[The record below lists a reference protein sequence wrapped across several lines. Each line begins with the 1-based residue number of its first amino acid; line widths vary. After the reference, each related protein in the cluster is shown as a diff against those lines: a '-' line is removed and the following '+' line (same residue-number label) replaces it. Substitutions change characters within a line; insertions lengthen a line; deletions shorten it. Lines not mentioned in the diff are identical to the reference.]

1 MSVTVRDLARATGC
15 SIGTISRALK
25 NQPGLG
31 ESTRARILSTAR
43 ELGYDFGRLRLGA
56 IRRIAFLLHRQHNT
70 LSSSPFYSP
79 VLQGAEQ
86 ACRRAGVT
94 LSFYVVNPAEPVAD
108 LVRAQQPDA
117 ILCAGYFEPELVAVL
132 RDSGKPLVLV
142 DMHLPGFSSV
152 NPDHHLGGYLA
163 TRHLIRTGR
172 RRIAMISGSLAHYSI
187 HQRARGYRKALFE
200 ARMLAD
206 PELEAQVPAG
216 ADPAEGARAATQRL
230 LALVPRPDAL
240 FCYNDS
246 AALAAMQACLDAGLK
261 VPADIAIV
269 GFDDISGAAQAIP
282 PLSSIAIDKEALGA
296 AGVALLLDKQTAPN
310 MEPMREH
317 TLPVQLI
324 VRESSYDD

>member
-1 MSVTVRDLARATGC
+1 MSVTVRDLARAAGC
-15 SIGTISRALK
+15 SIGTVSRALK
-25 NQPGLG
+25 NQPGLA
-31 ESTRARILSTAR
+31 EPTRARILSTAR
-43 ELGYDFGRLRLGA
+43 ELGYDFGRLRMGA

-79 VLQGAEQ
+79 VLQGAEE
-86 ACRRAGVT
+86 ACRRAGVA
-94 LSFYVVNPAEPVAD
+94 LSFHVVNPGEPVAD
-108 LVRAQQPDA
+108 LLRAQQPDA

-132 RDSGKPLVLV
+132 RDSGKPLALV
-142 DMHLPGFSSV
+142 DMHMHGIASV

-172 RRIAMISGSLAHYSI
+172 RRIAMIAGSMAHYSI

-206 PELEAQVPAG
+206 PELEAHVPG
-216 ADPAEGARAATQRL
+216 HGDPLDAVRQATLRL
-230 LALVPRPDAL
+230 LALRPRPDAL

-269 GFDDISGAAQAIP
+269 GFDDISGAAEAIP

-296 AGVALLLDKQTAPN
+296 AGIALLLEKQTL
-310 MEPMREH
+310 EQ

>member
-1 MSVTVRDLARATGC
+1 MSVTVRDLARAAGC
-15 SIGTISRALK
+15 SIGTVSRALK
-25 NQPGLG
+25 NQPGLA
-31 ESTRARILSTAR
+31 EPTRARILSTAR
-43 ELGYDFGRLRLGA
+43 ELGYDFGRLRMGA

-79 VLQGAEQ
+79 VLQGAEE
-86 ACRRAGVT
+86 ACRRAGVA
-94 LSFYVVNPAEPVAD
+94 LSFHVVNPGEPVAD
-108 LVRAQQPDA
+108 LLRAQQPDA

-132 RDSGKPLVLV
+132 RDSGKPLALV
-142 DMHLPGFSSV
+142 DMHMHGIASV

-172 RRIAMISGSLAHYSI
+172 RRIAMIAGSMAHYSI

-206 PELEAQVPAG
+206 PELEAHVPG
-216 ADPAEGARAATQRL
+216 HGDPLDAVRQATLRL
-230 LALVPRPDAL
+230 LALRPRPDAL

-296 AGVALLLDKQTAPN
+296 AGIALLLEKQTL
-310 MEPMREH
+310 EQ

>member
-1 MSVTVRDLARATGC
+1 
-15 SIGTISRALK
+15 
-25 NQPGLG
+25 
-31 ESTRARILSTAR
+31 
-43 ELGYDFGRLRLGA
+43 
-56 IRRIAFLLHRQHNT
+56 
-70 LSSSPFYSP
+70 

-86 ACRRAGVT
+86 ACRRAGVA
-94 LSFYVVNPAEPVAD
+94 LSFYVVHPGEAVAE

-132 RDSGKPLVLV
+132 RDSGKPLALV
-142 DMHLPGFSSV
+142 DMHLPGFNSV

-172 RRIAMISGSLAHYSI
+172 RRIAMIAGSLAHYSI
-187 HQRARGYRKALFE
+187 HQRERGYRKALFE

-206 PELEAQVPAG
+206 PELEVHVPG
-216 ADPAEGARAATQRL
+216 CADPDAGVRQATLKL
-230 LALVPRPDAL
+230 LAMQPRPDAL

-246 AALAAMQACLDAGLK
+246 AALTAMQTCLDAGLK

-296 AGVALLLDKQTAPN
+296 AGVALLLDKKSGEVSA
-310 MEPMREH
+310 EL

>member
-1 MSVTVRDLARATGC
+1 MTDTIRAVTIRDLARAAGC
-15 SIGTISRALK
+15 SIGTVSRALK
-25 NQPGLG
+25 NQRGLA
-31 ESTRARILSTAR
+31 EPTRARILATAR

-56 IRRIAFLLHRQHNT
+56 IRRIAFLLHQQHNT

-79 VLQGAEQ
+79 VLQGAEE
-86 ACRRAGVT
+86 ACRRAGVA
-94 LSFYVVNPAEPVAD
+94 LSFYVVSPAEPVAE
-108 LVRAQQPDA
+108 LIRAQQPDA

-132 RDSGKPLVLV
+132 RDSGKPLALV

-172 RRIAMISGSLAHYSI
+172 RRIGMIAGSLAHYSI
-187 HQRARGYRKALFE
+187 QQRARGYRKALFE

-206 PELEAQVPAG
+206 PELEAHLPSG
-216 ADPAEGARAATQRL
+216 ADPVASVRDATLRL
-230 LALVPRPDAL
+230 LALRPRPDAL

-246 AALAAMQACLDAGLK
+246 AALTAMQTCLDAGLK
-261 VPADIAIV
+261 VPADVAIV
-269 GFDDISGAAQAIP
+269 GFDDIGAAAQAIP

-296 AGVALLLDKQTAPN
+296 AGVALLLEKQT
-310 MEPMREH
+310 MEH

>member
-1 MSVTVRDLARATGC
+1 VDGRIEQRA
-15 SIGTISRALK
+15 
-25 NQPGLG
+25 
-31 ESTRARILSTAR
+31 AR
-43 ELGYDFGRLRLGA
+43 ELGYDFGRLRAGRDPA
-56 IRRIAFLLHRQHNT
+56 HRLPAAPQHNT

-86 ACRRAGVT
+86 ACRRAGVA
-94 LSFYVVNPAEPVAD
+94 LSFYVVNPAEPVAE
-108 LVRAQQPDA
+108 LMRAQQPDA

-132 RDSGKPLVLV
+132 RDSGKPLALV

-172 RRIAMISGSLAHYSI
+172 RRIAMIAGSLAHYSI

-206 PELEAQVPAG
+206 PELEKSTCRPAPTGRPACARRPAAAGPESAARRHVLLQRQHG
-216 ADPAEGARAATQRL
+216 AGGHAGLPGRRPEGPGRHRHRRLRRHQRRRPGDPAAVQHRDRQGSAGRGRGRAAAR
-230 LALVPRPDAL
+230 
-240 FCYNDS
+240 
-246 AALAAMQACLDAGLK
+246 
-261 VPADIAIV
+261 
-269 GFDDISGAAQAIP
+269 
-282 PLSSIAIDKEALGA
+282 
-296 AGVALLLDKQTAPN
+296 TA
-310 MEPMREH
+310 RRTAEH

>member
-1 MSVTVRDLARATGC
+1 MTVTVRDLAHLTGC
-15 SIGTISRALK
+15 SIGTVSRALK

-31 ESTRARILSTAR
+31 EPTRARILSAAR
-43 ELGYDFGRLRLGA
+43 ELGYDFNRLRLGA
-56 IRRIAFLLHRQHNT
+56 IRRIAFLLHEQHNT

-86 ACRRAGVT
+86 ACRRAGVA
-94 LSFYVVNPAEPVAD
+94 LSFYVVHPGEAVAE

-142 DMHLPGFSSV
+142 DMHLPGFTSV

-172 RRIAMISGSLAHYSI
+172 RRIAMIAGSLAHYSI
-187 HQRARGYRKALFE
+187 HQRERGYRKALFE

-206 PELEAQVPAG
+206 PELEVHVPG
-216 ADPAEGARAATQRL
+216 CADPAEGVRQAMLKL
-230 LALVPRPDAL
+230 LAMKPRPDAL

-246 AALAAMQACLDAGLK
+246 AALTAMQTCLDAGLK
-261 VPADIAIV
+261 VPSDIAIV
-269 GFDDISGAAQAIP
+269 GFDDISAAAQAIP

-296 AGVALLLDKQTAPN
+296 AGVALLLDKQNA
-310 MEPMREH
+310 EQ

>member
-1 MSVTVRDLARATGC
+1 MTVTIRDLARAAGC
-15 SIGTISRALK
+15 SIGTVSRALK
-25 NQPGLG
+25 NQPGLA
-31 ESTRARILSTAR
+31 EPTRARILSTAR

-56 IRRIAFLLHRQHNT
+56 IRRIVFLLHQQHNT

-94 LSFYVVNPAEPVAD
+94 LSFSVVHPGEPVAE

-132 RDSGKPLVLV
+132 RDSGKPLALV

-172 RRIAMISGSLAHYSI
+172 RRIAMIAGSLAHYSI

-206 PELEAQVPAG
+206 PELEAQVPASG
-216 ADPAEGARAATQRL
+216 EPLQGVREATRAL
-230 LALVPRPDAL
+230 LARTPRPDAL

-246 AALAAMQACLDAGLK
+246 AALAAMQVCLDAGLK

-269 GFDDISGAAQAIP
+269 GFDDIGAAAQAIP

-296 AGVALLLDKQTAPN
+296 AGVALLLDKAGASPT
-310 MEPMREH
+310 EH

>member
-1 MSVTVRDLARATGC
+1 MTVTVRDLARATGC
-15 SIGTISRALK
+15 SIGTVSRALK

-31 ESTRARILSTAR
+31 EATRVRILSAAR

-94 LSFYVVNPAEPVAD
+94 LSFHVVSPAEPVAE
-108 LVRAQQPDA
+108 LMRSHQPDA

-132 RDSGKPLVLV
+132 RNSGKPLALV
-142 DMHLPGFSSV
+142 DMQLPGFSSI

-172 RRIAMISGSLAHYSI
+172 RRIAMIAGSLAHYSI

-206 PELEAQVPAG
+206 PELEVHVPAG
-216 ADPAEGARAATQRL
+216 VDPAEGARAATQRL
-230 LALVPRPDAL
+230 LAREPRPDAL

-269 GFDDISGAAQAIP
+269 GFDDISAAAQAIP

-296 AGVALLLDKQTAPN
+296 AGVAMLLDKAST
-310 MEPMREH
+310 EITEH

>member
-1 MSVTVRDLARATGC
+1 MSVTVRDLAQATGC
-15 SIGTISRALK
+15 SIGTVSRALK

-31 ESTRARILSTAR
+31 EPTRARILSAAR
-43 ELGYDFGRLRLGA
+43 ELGYDFGRLRVGA
-56 IRRIAFLLHRQHNT
+56 IRRIAFLLHEQHNT

-86 ACRRAGVT
+86 ACRRAGVA
-94 LSFYVVNPAEPVAD
+94 LSFYVVHPGEAVA
-108 LVRAQQPDA
+108 
-117 ILCAGYFEPELVAVL
+117 ELV
-132 RDSGKPLVLV
+132 RDSGKPRALV
-142 DMHLPGFSSV
+142 DMHLPGFNSV

-172 RRIAMISGSLAHYSI
+172 RRIAMIAGSLAHYSI
-187 HQRARGYRKALFE
+187 HQRERGYRKALFE

-206 PELEAQVPAG
+206 PELEVHVPG
-216 ADPAEGARAATQRL
+216 CADPDAGVRQATLKL
-230 LALVPRPDAL
+230 LAMQPRPDAL

-246 AALAAMQACLDAGLK
+246 AALTAMQTCLDAGLK

-269 GFDDISGAAQAIP
+269 GFDDISAAAQAIP

-296 AGVALLLDKQTAPN
+296 AGVALLLEKQTA
-310 MEPMREH
+310 EL

>member
-1 MSVTVRDLARATGC
+1 MSVTVRDLAQATGC
-15 SIGTISRALK
+15 SIGTVSRALK

-31 ESTRARILSTAR
+31 EPTRARILSAAR
-43 ELGYDFGRLRLGA
+43 ELGYDFGRLRVGA
-56 IRRIAFLLHRQHNT
+56 IRRIAFLLHEQHNT

-86 ACRRAGVT
+86 ACRRAGVA
-94 LSFYVVNPAEPVAD
+94 LSFYVVHPGEAVAE

-132 RDSGKPLVLV
+132 RDSGKPLALV
-142 DMHLPGFSSV
+142 DMHLPGFNSV

-172 RRIAMISGSLAHYSI
+172 RRIAMIAGSLAHYSI
-187 HQRARGYRKALFE
+187 HQRERGYRKALFE

-206 PELEAQVPAG
+206 PELEVHVPG
-216 ADPAEGARAATQRL
+216 CADPDAGVRQATLKL
-230 LALVPRPDAL
+230 LAMQPRPDAL

-246 AALAAMQACLDAGLK
+246 AALTAMQTCLDAGLK

-269 GFDDISGAAQAIP
+269 GFDDISAAAQAIP

-296 AGVALLLDKQTAPN
+296 AGVALLLDKQTA
-310 MEPMREH
+310 EL